1 MAVVATY
8 SHQFMLEC
16 LRAEHQIDT
25 GQASPD
31 TLKIILM
38 GSAFAF
44 DPDTHST
51 YATVSASEIAA
62 GTGTG
67 YTVGGTAL
75 TNVLTTIDTSADQVD
90 IAADNITWTATGGA
104 ILTTGS
110 AVVYNDSHANK
121 TVVMCIDF
129 GADYDTATDKLFQV
143 NFSNGFG
150 VVDNA

>member
-8 SHQFMLEC
+8 SHQFMMEV
-16 LRAEHQIDT
+16 LRAQHQIDST
-25 GQASPD
+25 QASPD
-31 TLKIILM
+31 TLKIVLM
-38 GSAFAF
+38 DSAFSF

-51 YATVSASEIAA
+51 YSAVSASEIAA

-67 YTVGGTAL
+67 YTVGGEAL
-75 TNVLTTIDTSADQVD
+75 TNVAVSIDTSADQVD
-90 IAADNITWTATGGA
+90 IAADDITWTATGGA

-110 AVVYNDSHANK
+110 AIVYNDTHANK

-143 NFSNGFG
+143 NFSGGFG